1 MGSSPTARTICFRL
15 RYSAMSVVAL
25 AKRML
30 RRNEVKASLMKYVY
44 ILQSENQ
51 RDRFYVGSTVDLDR
65 RLDEHN
71 SGNSVHT
78 NKYRPWKMKTYVA
91 FDDHGRAGAF
101 EAFLKTGNGRIFA
114 KKRL

>member
-1 MGSSPTARTICFRL
+1 
-15 RYSAMSVVAL
+15 MSGVAI

-30 RRNEVKASLMKYVY
+30 RRNEVKASPLKYVY

-51 RDRFYVGSTVDLDR
+51 LDRFYVGSTVDLDR
-65 RLDEHN
+65 RLHEHN
-71 SGNSVHT
+71 SGNSTHT
-78 NKYRPWKMKTYVA
+78 NKYRPWKIKTYVA
-91 FDDHGRAGAF
+91 FDDHTRADAF